1 MFIAEYAFEEQ
12 DMDNNEQQEEM
23 DINEQQ
29 SMNEQQANG
38 GKL

>member
-12 DMDNNEQQEEM
+12 DIEQQEEM